1 LHILLCKHKF
11 PAKVLLHLDS
21 EGCLE
26 LIQKVPLQNYEVEFT
41 LALMVTIFTMI
52 VMATLMFNHIIALF
66 GTSKVFPFIFLTL
79 TPLIA
84 LHVFTVDV
92 KLAEVVKFL
101 IKR

>member
-1 LHILLCKHKF
+1 MFLF
-11 PAKVLLHLDS
+11 TDS

-41 LALMVTIFTMI
+41 LIFMVIIFTMT
-52 VMATLMFNHIIALF
+52 VLLTLMLNHIKELF
-66 GTSKVFPFIFLTL
+66 CTSTVFPFISLML
-79 TPLIA
+79 TPIIV

-92 KLAEVVKFL
+92 KLAEVVKYQ